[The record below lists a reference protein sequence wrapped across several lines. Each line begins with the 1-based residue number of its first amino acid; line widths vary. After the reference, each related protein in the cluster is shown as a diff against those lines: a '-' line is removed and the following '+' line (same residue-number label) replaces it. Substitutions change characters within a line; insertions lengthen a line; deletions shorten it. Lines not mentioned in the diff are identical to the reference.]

1 LAQKDSVTREVI
13 AVNKPKELTEYG
25 TPLSDEW
32 NTKQNLADIVGE
44 VDWDPFSNA
53 KSLIRAKARG
63 GLDNG
68 IDGFDLKNW
77 ESKKD
82 VFVNGPFSRM
92 PEVVDVIY
100 RWYIMHSGMRRSSIV
115 VHKADFSTA
124 WCHRL
129 HSFADRVYTPPK
141 RMNFDSDRGN
151 SCNFCSVVTVVGKT
165 VYPVCEAFHLAGWRQ
180 LDIYKP

>member
-1 LAQKDSVTREVI
+1 VK
-13 AVNKPKELTEYG
+13 KLTEYG

-32 NTKQNLADIVGE
+32 NTKQDLADIVGE

-53 KSLIRAKARG
+53 KSLILAKARG

-77 ESKKD
+77 EGKKD

-92 PEVVDVIY
+92 PEVVEVIY
-100 RWYIMHSGMRRSSIV
+100 RWYTMHNDMRRSAIV

-124 WCHRL
+124 WCRKL
-129 HSFADRVYTPPK
+129 HSFADRVYIPPK
-141 RMNFDSDRGN
+141 RLNFDSDRGN
-151 SCNFCSVVTVVGKT
+151 SSNFCSVVTVVGWGLFS
-165 VYPVCEAFHLAGWRQ
+165 VAQAFQLAGWRQ
-180 LDIYKP
+180 LNIHKP